1 MNTYK
6 EWSADPNKLRQ
17 VAQNQVRLGNKVIQW
32 LAFDQENNMFY
43 TEWEI
48 AK

>member
-6 EWSADPNKLRQ
+6 QWSADPNKLRL

-32 LAFDQENNMFY
+32 LAFDPINNMFY